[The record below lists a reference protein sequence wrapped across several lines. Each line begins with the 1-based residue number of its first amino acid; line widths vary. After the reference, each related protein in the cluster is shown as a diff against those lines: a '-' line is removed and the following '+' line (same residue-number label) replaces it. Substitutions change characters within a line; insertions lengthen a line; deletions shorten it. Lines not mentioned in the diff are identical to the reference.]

1 MAAITNT
8 ISPAS
13 TNGLK
18 SKAVTT
24 DVAVKATPGL
34 FWGIVCVDGLIA
46 VHDSTDN
53 SGDKLGVA
61 QCEINTGITGHTLML
76 TKPVAFSTALYA
88 DCTGTTN
95 AIVYY
100 E

>member
-1 MAAITNT
+1 MAAITT
-8 ISPAS
+8 TLSPSS

-18 SKAVTT
+18 SKAVTA
-24 DVAVKATPGL
+24 DVKVKDSPGL
-34 FWGIVCVDGLIA
+34 FWGIVCVDGLVA
-46 VHDSTDN
+46 VHNSLDS

-76 TKPVAFSTALYA
+76 TKPVPFSTALYA
-88 DCTGTTN
+88 DVTGTTS
-95 AIVYY
+95 AVVYY